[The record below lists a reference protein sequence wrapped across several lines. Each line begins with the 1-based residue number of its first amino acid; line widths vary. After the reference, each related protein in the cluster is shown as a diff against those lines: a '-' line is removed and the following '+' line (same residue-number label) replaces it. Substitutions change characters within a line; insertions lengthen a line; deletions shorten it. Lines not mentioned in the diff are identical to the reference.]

1 MYKHIISIDCM
12 YSIIVVCF
20 RSQGP
25 MDFESLKNNVILD
38 LEKTEDKLMHS
49 WYPKVINVF
58 GDKNNFTN
66 IKPDKMDSFYNC
78 VTTLISNQV
87 G

>member
-1 MYKHIISIDCM
+1 
-12 YSIIVVCF
+12 
-20 RSQGP
+20 
-25 MDFESLKNNVILD
+25 MDFESLKNNVILE

-87 G
+87 GEVALIFMKKIVDVLYRDVT